1 MKDILI
7 SLILILVSS
16 AAAQQ
21 NNEFYNDAALVHVQA
36 GGEIH
41 VWGDVHMFQATTDLE
56 NNGLVKAQ
64 RNAYSDNLFQ

>member
-21 NNEFYNDAALVHVQA
+21 NNEFYNDAALVKFKQ
-36 GGEIH
+36 E
-41 VWGDVHMFQATTDLE
+41 DKSMFGVMFICFKLLQTSKIMA
-56 NNGLVKAQ
+56 
-64 RNAYSDNLFQ
+64 